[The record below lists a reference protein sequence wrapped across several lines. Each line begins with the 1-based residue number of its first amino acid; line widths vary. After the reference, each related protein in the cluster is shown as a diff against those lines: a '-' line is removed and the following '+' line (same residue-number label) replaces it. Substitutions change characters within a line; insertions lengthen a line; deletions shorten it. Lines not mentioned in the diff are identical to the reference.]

1 MYKTQSSSHLR
12 CKLTNCTW
20 PGLDELCGAF
30 AVWATTKEAE
40 FLHGR
45 FVWAA
50 WDVEELS
57 TGDVRRRIDE
67 DPYFLRASIVGLNG
81 GLQA

>member
-1 MYKTQSSSHLR
+1 MPT
-12 CKLTNCTW
+12 
-20 PGLDELCGAF
+20 PDELCGAL
-30 AVWATTKEAE
+30 AVWLATREAR

-45 FVWAA
+45 FIWAA

-57 TGDVRRRIDE
+57 KGEVRKRIDE

>member
-1 MYKTQSSSHLR
+1 MRL
-12 CKLTNCTW
+12 CLE
-20 PGLDELCGAF
+20 GLAGAF
-30 AVWATTKEAE
+30 AVWTATKEAS
-40 FLHGR
+40 FLHGH

-57 TGDVRRRIDE
+57 TGEIRKRIDE

-81 GLQA
+81 GFLA

>member
-1 MYKTQSSSHLR
+1 MTYR
-12 CKLTNCTW
+12 A
-20 PGLDELCGAF
+20 PGFADNIFWSDLDELCGAF
-30 AVWATTKEAE
+30 AVWLATKEAQ

-57 TGDVRRRIDE
+57 TGSLRKRIDE
-67 DPYFLRASIVGLNG
+67 DPYFLKASIVGLSG
-81 GLQA
+81 GLLA